1 MYRCKIFR
9 EPSHFEDTLAAS
21 VEECLNEN
29 NIKRENIVNIKTFSE
44 NGFIYCMIIWE
55 E

>member
-1 MYRCKIFR
+1 MYRCKTFR
-9 EPSHFEDTLAAS
+9 EPSHFEDMLAAS
-21 VEECLNEN
+21 IEECLNEN

>member
-1 MYRCKIFR
+1 MYRCKTFCK
-9 EPSHFEDTLAAS
+9 PMNFEDALASS
-21 VEECLNEN
+21 VEMCLNGN

-44 NGFIYCMIIWE
+44 SGYIYCMIIWE